1 MRLVNRKPSRGVRV
15 LLGALPFVVALAIY
29 MVGSH
34 LRLSENPDDKLLPSL
49 TSMGQAFFRLA
60 FEEDPRSG
68 DFILWTDTAIS
79 LWRIGTG
86 MTISFLLAL
95 VLGVAIGFLPIVRA
109 TLAPFVAA
117 FSLIP
122 PITVL
127 PILFIVAGL
136 DEASK
141 IALIVIGTAP
151 VMIRAVAQSVTE
163 LPDELI
169 VKAQTLGA
177 STWQMVVRVVLPL
190 AFPRLITATRLA
202 LVPGWIFLISA
213 EAIASTSGLGY
224 RIFLVRRFLAMDVIL
239 PYVLWITLIAWIID
253 RLLDLASRRAFPW
266 AHTQGGAL

>member
-1 MRLVNRKPSRGVRV
+1 MRLVNRKPSRSQRV
-15 LLGALPFVVALAIY
+15 LFGALPFVVVLAIY
-29 MVGSH
+29 LIASH
-34 LRLSENPDDKLLPSL
+34 IRLAENPDDKLLPSL
-49 TSMGQAFFRLA
+49 ASMGQAFVRLA

-68 DFILWTDTAIS
+68 DYILWADTAIS
-79 LWRIGTG
+79 LARIGAG
-86 MTISFLLAL
+86 MAISVLLA
-95 VLGVAIGFLPIVRA
+95 VTLGIAIGFLPLVRA

-127 PILFIVAGL
+127 PILFIIAGL

-151 VMIRAVAQSVTE
+151 VMIRATAQAVAE
-163 LPDELI
+163 IPEELI

-177 STWQMVVRVVLPL
+177 STWQMIVRVVLPISC
-190 AFPRLITATRLA
+190 PRLITATRLA

-239 PYVLWITLIAWIID
+239 PYVLWITLIAWIVD
-253 RLLDLASRRAFPW
+253 RLLDLLSRRAFPW
-266 AHTQGGAL
+266 ANAKGGGL

>member
-1 MRLVNRKPSRGVRV
+1 MRFVNRKPSRALAVF
-15 LLGALPFVVALAIY
+15 LGALPFVAVLALY
-29 MVGSH
+29 MTGSQ
-34 LRLSENPDDKLLPSL
+34 LRLAENPDDKLLPSL
-49 TSMGQAFFRLA
+49 TGMAQAFLRLA

-68 DFILWTDTAIS
+68 DYILWADTAIS

-86 MTISFLLAL
+86 MAISVMLAL
-95 VLGVAIGFLPIVRA
+95 VLGVIIGFLPLLRA

-117 FSLIP
+117 FSLVP

-127 PILFIVAGL
+127 PILFIVVGL

-151 VMIRAVAQSVTE
+151 VMIRAVAQAVAE
-163 LPDELI
+163 IPEELI

-177 STWQMVVRVVLPL
+177 STWQMILRVVLPL
-190 AFPRLITATRLA
+190 TFPRLITATRLA

-239 PYVLWITLIAWIID
+239 PYVLWITLIAWIAD
-253 RLLDLASRRAFPW
+253 RLLDALSRKAFPW
-266 AHTQGGAL
+266 ANAKGAGL